1 MDYVTLEGIE
11 NRTGV
16 GRENLYGFILK
27 ELLDNTLDFLEMQS
41 AKEHLK
47 EEVPKA
53 EVKVLI
59 TKEDRILR
67 ILVYNSNDYGKATFS
82 KDKLKSIFNFDTFY
96 SSKRNQYKVSRGALG
111 DAFKEILCIPYA
123 LSREQNIQWNEPM
136 IVRSTINGLSQTFL
150 ISLKIDRI
158 NQTIDLGINENYT
171 KRIKVL
177 TLQK

>member
-1 MDYVTLEGIE
+1 MDYVTLKGIE

-16 GRENLYGFILK
+16 GKENLYGFILK
-27 ELLDNTLDFLEMQS
+27 DLMDNALDSHETQS
-41 AKEHLK
+41 SKEQLK
-47 EEVPKA
+47 DA
-53 EVKVLI
+53 QVKVTI
-59 TKEDRILR
+59 TKEDKVLR
-67 ILVYNSNDYGKATFS
+67 IVVRNSTDYGKATFS